1 MDILIIFGILLAL
14 LLNFVNG
21 LNDASHSIATVV
33 ETKALSPWK
42 ASISSALANFIGP
55 FIFTT
60 AVAATIGT
68 ELVVPGALTPASL
81 IVAMLASILLVFIAT
96 HIGLPLSS
104 SHALIGGILGA
115 GVAAFGLDALI
126 LPPAAM
132 VEQLVFYSLIGAIA
146 GALFLGVLAFW
157 LKEAVKPAFLLG
169 AIFGISVT
177 IPLMMMTGVFVLTGI
192 LAIVVFIFI
201 SPIIGFF
208 TAFLFDLLVSHL
220 FRFSRQN
227 RMKRIFQPLQVVA
240 SLFQAAGHG
249 ANDGQHAVGVI
260 TALLLAGGVISSFV
274 VPPWVVI
281 TSAAAIALGTSFGG
295 WKVINKLAKEITKI
309 RPYQGFCA
317 ATSGGAVL
325 AMVTGYGIP
334 VSSTQVMSGS
344 IVGVGATRGVKAVK
358 WEVPRQMLEAW
369 VITIPLA
376 FAVSWAGYMIVAV
389 TLHLPV

>member
-1 MDILIIFGILLAL
+1 
-14 LLNFVNG
+14 
-21 LNDASHSIATVV
+21 
-33 ETKALSPWK
+33 
-42 ASISSALANFIGP
+42 
-55 FIFTT
+55 
-60 AVAATIGT
+60 
-68 ELVVPGALTPASL
+68 
-81 IVAMLASILLVFIAT
+81 
-96 HIGLPLSS
+96 
-104 SHALIGGILGA
+104 
-115 GVAAFGLDALI
+115 
-126 LPPAAM
+126 
-132 VEQLVFYSLIGAIA
+132 
-146 GALFLGVLAFW
+146 
-157 LKEAVKPAFLLG
+157 
-169 AIFGISVT
+169 
-177 IPLMMMTGVFVLTGI
+177 
-192 LAIVVFIFI
+192 
-201 SPIIGFF
+201 
-208 TAFLFDLLVSHL
+208 
-220 FRFSRQN
+220 
-227 RMKRIFQPLQVVA
+227 
-240 SLFQAAGHG
+240 
-249 ANDGQHAVGVI
+249 VGVI

-274 VPPWVVI
+274 VPPWDVI

>member
-115 GVAAFGLDALI
+115 GVAAFGLAALI

-389 TLHLPV
+389 ILHLPV